1 MRFLKQKSISQYS
14 ASDDALMV
22 YDNRP
27 SNTTS
32 RGGRAVMDLSG
43 GLRLPK
49 GTTNQR
55 PQGTN
60 AGDSPNVRIA
70 NSHNGYIRY
79 NTTTNAIEAY
89 INSTWEIVKAS
100 SSSAIQVSKFAAN
113 GTETTFG
120 TLSSNVDYRTSY
132 TGSDYN
138 LMVLVDNVMQIGSS
152 NSAGVGNYTVVKRQS
167 GSFVAGSYTSGPFSS
182 SGPGTYTNE
191 EYYIQFP
198 TAVPATDGDGNPIY
212 VTVFYGY
219 GN

>member
-27 SNTTS
+27 SNNTS
-32 RGGRAVMDLSG
+32 SGGRAVMDLSG

-55 PQGTN
+55 PQGTK

-100 SSSAIQVSKFAAN
+100 SSSAIQVSRFAAN

-120 TLSSNVDYRTSY
+120 PLSSNTDYQISY

-138 LMVLVDNVMQIGSS
+138 LMVLVDNVMQIG
-152 NSAGVGNYTVVKRQS
+152 GTVNYTVVKRQA
-167 GSFVAGSYTSGPFSS
+167 GVFVSVNNAPFSS
-182 SGPGTYTNE
+182 SGPGTYTNG
-191 EYYIQFP
+191 EYYVQFP
-198 TAVPATDGDGNPIY
+198 TAVPALGGSGQPIY

>member
-14 ASDDALMV
+14 AADDALMV

-27 SNTTS
+27 SDNTS
-32 RGGRAVMDLSG
+32 SGGRAVMDLSG

-55 PQGTN
+55 PQGTK
-60 AGDSPNVRIA
+60 AGDNTNVRIA

-79 NTTTNAIEAY
+79 NTTTNSIEAY
-89 INSTWEIVKAS
+89 IDGIWEVVKKAGG
-100 SSSAIQVSKFAAN
+100 SAIQVSRFAAD

-120 TLSSNVDYRTSY
+120 PLSSNADYRTSY
-132 TGSDYN
+132 TNSPNGDYN
-138 LMVLVDNVMQIGSS
+138 LMVLVDNVIQIGSK
-152 NSAGVGNYTVVKRQS
+152 VNYTVVKRQA
-167 GSFVAGSYTSGPFSS
+167 GSFVSVNNSPFSA
-182 SGPGTYTNE
+182 SGPGTYTND
-191 EYYIQFP
+191 EYYVQFA
-198 TAVPATDGDGNPIY
+198 TAVPATGGGGPIY

>member
-14 ASDDALMV
+14 AADDALMV

-27 SNTTS
+27 SNNTS
-32 RGGRAVMDLSG
+32 SGGRAVMDLSG

-55 PQGTN
+55 PQGTKS
-60 AGDSPNVRIA
+60 GDSPNVRIA

-100 SSSAIQVSKFAAN
+100 SSSAIQVSRFAAN

-120 TLSSNVDYRTSY
+120 PLSSNTDYQISY

-138 LMVLVDNVMQIGSS
+138 LMVLVDNVMQIG
-152 NSAGVGNYTVVKRQS
+152 GTVNYTVVKRQA
-167 GSFVAGSYTSGPFSS
+167 GVFVSVNNTPFSS
-182 SGPGTYTNE
+182 SGPGTYTNG
-191 EYYIQFP
+191 EYYVQFP
-198 TAVPATDGDGNPIY
+198 TAVPALGGTGQPIY